1 MKITKIG
8 ETQIL
13 EIINGN
19 PEITKKGRP
28 ITKRDAILW
37 LLTIEPVQRRST
49 TVGPRNLK
57 LVKFGATT

>member
-19 PEITKKGRP
+19 PEITKRGGLSQNGSMKTHQNVYHKMERYSMV
-28 ITKRDAILW
+28 A
-37 LLTIEPVQRRST
+37 
-49 TVGPRNLK
+49 NH
-57 LVKFGATT
+57 